1 MKTASYK
8 SFVTTSLVQAKS
20 ISALTF
26 HFNFKQLWHEVF
38 VISGTIKVEV
48 SVINTA
54 EGRG

>member
-48 SVINTA
+48 SVINRA